1 MAWSGLRRGFT
12 SSNTLPVPF
21 WTSSSVSFLLSEY
34 EMRSLG
40 GSGYTHQTCLNS
52 GTVQRSCRGPPARLA
67 LVVPDIVV
75 R

>member
-40 GSGYTHQTCLNS
+40 GSSYTSLDKLREQCCPERYGS
-52 GTVQRSCRGPPARLA
+52 PPARLA

-75 R
+75 C